1 MRNSS
6 IVVSI
11 VALAVLVFSLIAS
24 QYTKNTQVVG
34 VASLICVGLI
44 AVSTLLCCLSTPSEA
59 QKRDEAHYF
68 NEEMRSVWE
77 RFRSIEDQMNDLNAD
92 SNRFYDQ
99 QIQEVHN
106 RIDNLDSKRK

>member
-6 IVVSI
+6 IVLSI
-11 VALAVLVFSLIAS
+11 VALAVLVFSFIAS
-24 QYTKNTQVVG
+24 YYTKNTQVITIG
-34 VASLICVGLI
+34 SLVCVGLI

-59 QKRDEAHYF
+59 KKRDEAYSF

>member
-11 VALAVLVFSLIAS
+11 VALAVLLFSLIAS
-24 QYTKNTQVVG
+24 YYTKNTQVIT
-34 VASLICVGLI
+34 VASLVCVGLI
-44 AVSTLLCCLSTPSEA
+44 GVSTLLCSLSTPSEA
-59 QKRDEAHYF
+59 QKRDEVYSF

-77 RFRSIEDQMNDLNAD
+77 RFRFIEDQMNDLNTD

-106 RIDNLDSKRK
+106 RLDNLDSKRK